1 MEQILIS
8 QTKNYLILKIPLQSK
23 SKSHVLIEDR
33 EKKAVLE
40 GLKAVR
46 NGEVSSQFDNVQG
59 AVSFLRKL

>member
-23 SKSHVLIEDR
+23 VKSHVLIEDR
-33 EKKAVLE
+33 EKKAVLD
-40 GLKAVR
+40 GLKAVQ
-46 NGEVSSQFDNVQG
+46 NSEVSSQFDNVQG